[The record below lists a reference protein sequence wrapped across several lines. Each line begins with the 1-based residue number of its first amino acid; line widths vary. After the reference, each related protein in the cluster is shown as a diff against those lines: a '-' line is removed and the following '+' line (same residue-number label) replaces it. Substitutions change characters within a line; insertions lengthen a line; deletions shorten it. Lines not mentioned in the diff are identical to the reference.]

1 MRKECLQLSR
11 QGGQGG
17 VSKVVLS
24 PNQFDWCWC
33 AGPCSGTAS
42 STGESSSSVV
52 TAATRRQR
60 QHSLLIYGVIDIR
73 SMKYTIQILGL
84 YVMFALHC
92 KLEIKFGFQRS
103 FLYFI
108 YMPKSAVDFPF
119 YQCNAASTISHNMHV
134 TCDNYNHLSNRKRMR
149 RRRPVYDLLESVPL
163 GPPPA
168 QLCLSV

>member
-17 VSKVVLS
+17 VSKVVVS
-24 PNQFDWCWC
+24 PNQFDWCVC
-33 AGPCSGTAS
+33 TGPCSGTAS

-52 TAATRRQR
+52 TTATRRQR

-92 KLEIKFGFQRS
+92 KLEIKFGYEMRS
-103 FLYFI
+103 VLYFI
-108 YMPKSAVDFPF
+108 YMPKSAVVFP
-119 YQCNAASTISHNMHV
+119 
-134 TCDNYNHLSNRKRMR
+134 LSM
-149 RRRPVYDLLESVPL
+149 
-163 GPPPA
+163 
-168 QLCLSV
+168 